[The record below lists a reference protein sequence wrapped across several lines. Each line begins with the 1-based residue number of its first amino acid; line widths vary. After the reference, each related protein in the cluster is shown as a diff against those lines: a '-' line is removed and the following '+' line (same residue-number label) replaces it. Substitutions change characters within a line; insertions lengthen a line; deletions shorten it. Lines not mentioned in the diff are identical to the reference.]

1 MKRTRRFSPSA
12 EWLQEARTYV
22 ATDGRAH
29 GVFPERGEFYFE
41 VCRPGREYVFVID
54 P

>member
-1 MKRTRRFSPSA
+1 MSAPRRFSPSA
-12 EWLQEARTYV
+12 AWLAEAREYV

-29 GVFPERGEFYFE
+29 GVFGQKGEFYFE
-41 VCRPGREYVFVID
+41 RCRPGRTYVYRIE